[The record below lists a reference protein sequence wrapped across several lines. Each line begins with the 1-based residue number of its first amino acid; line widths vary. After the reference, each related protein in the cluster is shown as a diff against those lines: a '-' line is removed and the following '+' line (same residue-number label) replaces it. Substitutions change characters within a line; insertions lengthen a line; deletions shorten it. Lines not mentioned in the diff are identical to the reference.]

1 MAYAQTLVVWT
12 PHALTHVVWK
22 KYALTL
28 CIWKKYALT
37 LCVWK
42 VYATGLIVGEPR
54 EWALCE
60 ILLWKEEGPNPT
72 KNV

>member
-12 PHALTHVVWK
+12 PHALTHVV
-22 KYALTL
+22 
-28 CIWKKYALT
+28 WKKYALT